1 MTNND
6 STRRNAF
13 MNLLFENKV
22 ALVTGAGSGMGL
34 ATAKGEASAGGSVVL
49 ADSQEEAVRAE
60 ASQLEAS
67 GRKALALG
75 CDVSDDGQVASMIE
89 RAVSSFGRLDAAF
102 NNAGVMQR
110 RLDTADISGDE
121 WDRVLAINLRG
132 VWSCMKYELRQ
143 MLRQGGGAI
152 VNCSSIGGVI
162 GNPGLAAYAAA
173 KHGVLGLTQTAALE
187 YAARGIR
194 INAVCPGTI
203 KTPMVQSMTGGDS
216 KALAEMVK
224 DEPIGR
230 LGEPEEIAAAVVWLS
245 SPGASFVVGHALLVD
260 GGDTSRGRWMFMWWC
275 GAV

>member
-1 MTNND
+1 
-6 STRRNAF
+6 
-13 MNLLFENKV
+13 MNEYFDGKV
-22 ALVTGAGSGMGL
+22 ALVTGAGSGIGL
-34 ATAKGEASAGGSVVL
+34 ATAKAFAEAGAAVVL
-49 ADSQEEAVRAE
+49 ADSQEEAVRAAAE
-60 ASQLEAS
+60 ELIAG
-67 GRKALALG
+67 GRKALALR
-75 CDVSDDGQVASMIE
+75 CDVTNDDQVASMIE
-89 RAVSSFGRLDAAF
+89 RTVSSFGRLDAAF

-110 RLDTADISGDE
+110 RVETADISGDE

-132 VWSCMKYELRQ
+132 VWSCMKEELRQ

-173 KHGVLGLTQTAALE
+173 KHGVLGLTQSAALE

-230 LGEPEEIAAAVVWLS
+230 LGEPEEIAAAVLWLC

-260 GGDTSRGRWMFMWWC
+260 GGYTAR
-275 GAV
+275 

>member
-1 MTNND
+1 MTANQNG
-6 STRRNAF
+6 SFAG
-13 MNLLFENKV
+13 KV

-34 ATAKGEASAGGSVVL
+34 ATAKAFAEAGASVVL
-49 ADSQEEAVRAE
+49 ADIQEEAVRAAAE
-60 ASQLEAS
+60 QLEAS
-67 GRKALALG
+67 GRKALALR

-89 RAVSSFGRLDAAF
+89 QTVSSFGRLDAAF

-110 RLDTADISGDE
+110 RLDTADISSDE
-121 WDRVLAINLRG
+121 WDRVMAINLRG

-143 MLRQGGGAI
+143 MLQQGSGAI

-162 GNPGLAAYAAA
+162 GNPGLAAYSAA
-173 KHGVLGLTQTAALE
+173 KHAVLGLTQSAALE

-224 DEPIGR
+224 GEPIGR
-230 LGEPEEIAAAVVWLS
+230 LGEPEEIAAAVLWLS

-260 GGDTSRGRWMFMWWC
+260 GGYTAR
-275 GAV
+275 

>member
-1 MTNND
+1 
-6 STRRNAF
+6 
-13 MNLLFENKV
+13 MNESFNGKV

-34 ATAKGEASAGGSVVL
+34 ATAKAFAEADASVVL
-49 ADSQEEAVRAE
+49 ADIQEEAARAAAE
-60 ASQLEAS
+60 QLIAD
-67 GRKALALG
+67 GRKALAIR

-89 RAVSSFGRLDAAF
+89 RTVSSFGRLDVAF

-110 RLDTADISGDE
+110 RVETADISGDE
-121 WDRVLAINLRG
+121 WDRVMAINLRG
-132 VWSCMKYELRQ
+132 VWSCMKHELRQ
-143 MLRQGGGAI
+143 MLQQGSGAI

-173 KHGVLGLTQTAALE
+173 KHGVIGLTQSAALE

-230 LGEPEEIAAAVVWLS
+230 LGEPEEIAAAVLWLC

-260 GGDTSRGRWMFMWWC
+260 GGYTAR
-275 GAV
+275 